1 MSVPSSHENEEI
13 YNLLIEFITQN
24 QQHFYRFAYQYV
36 QNEQTALDVVSNA
49 VYKSLTKYKSLREI
63 DYLKTWFYRILINE
77 SKTYLRKN
85 KRLINLE
92 EISDISHYR
101 DHYHLDEWNLYE
113 NINQLPDKLKTIIIL
128 RFYEEMTLE
137 EIAMITK
144 TNLNTVKSRLYK
156 ALKLLK
162 LNFKE
167 GDFYE

>member
-24 QQHFYRFAYQYV
+24 QQHFYRFAYQYI
-36 QNEQTALDVVSNA
+36 QNEQAALDVVSNA

>member
-13 YNLLIEFITQN
+13 YNLLVEFIIQN
-24 QQHFYRFAYQYV
+24 QQHFYRFAYQYI
-36 QNEQTALDVVSNA
+36 QNEQAALDIVSNA
-49 VYKSLTKYKSLREI
+49 VYRSLTKYKSLREI

-113 NINQLPDKLKTIIIL
+113 NINQLPEKLKTIIIL

-144 TNLNTVKSRLYK
+144 TNLNTVKSRLYR

>member
-24 QQHFYRFAYQYV
+24 QQHFYRFAYQYI
-36 QNEQTALDVVSNA
+36 QNEQAALDVVSNA
-49 VYKSLTKYKSLREI
+49 VYRSLTKYKSLREI

-137 EIAMITK
+137 EIAVITK

>member
-24 QQHFYRFAYQYV
+24 QQHFYRFAYQYI
-36 QNEQTALDVVSNA
+36 QNEQAALDVVSNA
-49 VYKSLTKYKSLREI
+49 VYRSLTKYKSLREI

>member
-13 YNLLIEFITQN
+13 YNLLVEFIIQN
-24 QQHFYRFAYQYV
+24 QQHFYRFAYQYI
-36 QNEQTALDVVSNA
+36 QNEQAALDIVSNA
-49 VYKSLTKYKSLREI
+49 VYRSLTKYKSLREI

-101 DHYHLDEWNLYE
+101 DHYHLDEWNLSE
-113 NINQLPDKLKTIIIL
+113 NINQLPEKLKTIIIL

-144 TNLNTVKSRLYK
+144 TNLNTVKSRLYR

>member
-1 MSVPSSHENEEI
+1 MSMPSSHENEEI

-24 QQHFYRFAYQYV
+24 QQHFYRFAYQYI
-36 QNEQTALDVVSNA
+36 QNEQAALDVVSNA
-49 VYKSLTKYKSLREI
+49 VYRSLTKYKSLREI

>member
-36 QNEQTALDVVSNA
+36 QNEQAALDVVSNA